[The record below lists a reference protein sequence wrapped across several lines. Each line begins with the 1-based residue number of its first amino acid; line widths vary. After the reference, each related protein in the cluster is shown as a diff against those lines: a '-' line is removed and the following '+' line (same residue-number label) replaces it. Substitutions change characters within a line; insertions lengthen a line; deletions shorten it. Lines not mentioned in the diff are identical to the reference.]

1 MAPHAWCGEA
11 RPPGSATPEAEY
23 AVTRTRASG
32 GIGRRAGFRFL
43 CPKGCGG
50 SSPPSPTQKWTPGPP
65 CGATGG
71 DEPTDGTEPDNGSA
85 ADRRREEAQ
94 AAALFEFS
102 IDTAP
107 MRRTVPAVP
116 GDLTTYKRAELLKA
130 RLRAAPARAGIPQRA
145 AGVPTLAKVLPH
157 RVALPPLPCA
167 PVVALLDEKG
177 RLKLRGAL
185 DLVGFAPGALH
196 ASRDGHWVVLRQPR
210 CPGRPVRNAPR
221 VTGDGRLTVPTAL
234 RLLLGVD
241 VHGHVLVQPVP
252 DAGALCLLN
261 PAALLQGAP
270 LGLLGRGHDQPAPVH
285 GDRQGEGNDR

>member
-65 CGATGG
+65 CGAAGG

-196 ASRDGHWVVLRQPR
+196 ASRDGHWVVLRQAASSSASTSTVTFSSSRSQTLAPCASSTPR
-210 CPGRPVRNAPR
+210 PSSRARPS
-221 VTGDGRLTVPTAL
+221 GCSE
-234 RLLLGVD
+234 
-241 VHGHVLVQPVP
+241 
-252 DAGALCLLN
+252 GAMN
-261 PAALLQGAP
+261 
-270 LGLLGRGHDQPAPVH
+270 QPAPVH